1 MGYHFLLILLM
12 TCWELSI
19 RLWSGILLL
28 ASPIKISELQRLEEL
43 STAMMEM
50 MLQVFPNRDG
60 TARGWKLGKFHAV
73 VHTVLTIVMFGW
85 TENTSGQWGERA
97 HVDLMKSMARLTNNK
112 DIFQQFLS
120 WHERS
125 SHIQRLF
132 QAQFH
137 EVVDRKERVSIS
149 PCELAIG
156 YPLLLAAVRFKE
168 TVQKNSSDGQRSL
181 GRYQIDI
188 WRLPANRQHQPWYVR
203 EHPLLSEL
211 PTALGV
217 FAYDF
222 LPRTLELARFDGD
235 PSVAQANQVLLDSL
249 VTSNHGTQLR
259 TFACLE
265 IKLPGVQG
273 QQRIRSYPFGKRDEF
288 NGKNI
293 RPSVFVIPPE
303 RFCGCAFKDFV
314 LDGHKDADKLWVGFV
329 EHMFQCSFT
338 RPDHSVVP
346 CDVALVRFL
355 YPFEV
360 PSALGPLQRKA
371 GAMMFY
377 DPSPKPWLR
386 VVPVR
391 NIIGRAPIHRCYLK
405 GGTSG
410 TIPRCFA
417 SAKDR
422 YFEHGRADGD
432 DGVGSQLYELNT
444 YAWRFGRPMPE

>member
-1 MGYHFLLILLM
+1 MEWYITARQPNL
-12 TCWELSI
+12 
-19 RLWSGILLL
+19 
-28 ASPIKISELQRLEEL
+28 KISELQRLEEL

-50 MLQVFPNRDG
+50 MVQVFPNRDG

-97 HVDLMKSMARLTNNK
+97 HVDLMKSVARLTNNK
-112 DIFQQFLS
+112 DIFKQFLS

-132 QAQFH
+132 QAQSH
-137 EVVDRKERVSIS
+137 EVVDSEEKVSIS

-188 WRLPANRQHQPWYVR
+188 LRLPANRQHQPWYVR

-235 PSVAQANQVLLDSL
+235 PTVAQANQVLLDSL
-249 VTSNHGTQLR
+249 VTSNHGTQLQ

-273 QQRIRSYPFGKRDEF
+273 QQRINLTHLENVMYLMGKAFAHLFLSSHLNVFADVHSRTLFSMVIRMQTSYG
-288 NGKNI
+288 
-293 RPSVFVIPPE
+293 
-303 RFCGCAFKDFV
+303 
-314 LDGHKDADKLWVGFV
+314 LDL
-329 EHMFQCSFT
+329 
-338 RPDHSVVP
+338 
-346 CDVALVRFL
+346 
-355 YPFEV
+355 
-360 PSALGPLQRKA
+360 
-371 GAMMFY
+371 
-377 DPSPKPWLR
+377 
-386 VVPVR
+386 
-391 NIIGRAPIHRCYLK
+391 
-405 GGTSG
+405 
-410 TIPRCFA
+410 
-417 SAKDR
+417 
-422 YFEHGRADGD
+422 
-432 DGVGSQLYELNT
+432 
-444 YAWRFGRPMPE
+444 